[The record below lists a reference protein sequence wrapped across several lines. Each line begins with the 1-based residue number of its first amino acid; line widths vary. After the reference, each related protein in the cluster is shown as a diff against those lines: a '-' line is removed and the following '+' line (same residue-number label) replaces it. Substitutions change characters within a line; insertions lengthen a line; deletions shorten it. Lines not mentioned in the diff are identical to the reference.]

1 MWILFIAAAL
11 AVVIY
16 FFLICPSLG
25 KKSGFFKKHKRFA
38 HRGLWGGALPE
49 NSMAAFS
56 LAAEK
61 GYGIELDVHTTLDG
75 VAVVHHDDSLK
86 RICGVDKSIE
96 KSEYAEISGV
106 TLPNGEVLPLFSDVL
121 GLVSGRVP
129 IMIELKCEKT
139 DVRVADV
146 ALKCLEGYEGE
157 ICIESFDPIVCR
169 RAKKLAPRVP
179 CGQLAGRT
187 YAEGDSAKR
196 KMIKFIAERLL
207 FNFISRP
214 DFVSYQI
221 SNRSNIS
228 FRLCRL
234 IGANVSFWTV
244 RNSDELKICDQK
256 GAAAIFEGIEA

>member
-1 MWILFIAAAL
+1 M
-11 AVVIY
+11 
-16 FFLICPSLG
+16 
-25 KKSGFFKKHKRFA
+25 KKA
-38 HRGLWGGALPE
+38 
-49 NSMAAFS
+49 N
-56 LAAEK
+56 
-61 GYGIELDVHTTLDG
+61 T
-75 VAVVHHDDSLK
+75 
-86 RICGVDKSIE
+86 
-96 KSEYAEISGV
+96 
-106 TLPNGEVLPLFSDVL
+106 
-121 GLVSGRVP
+121 P

-221 SNRSNIS
+221 SNRFNIS

-234 IGANVSFWTV
+234 IGADVSFWTV